1 MLQDV
6 SDKLSQIKS
15 NFPPDINTE
24 TDSWMLWNEIVGIFW
39 FVIDPKSYQISH
51 PRGKDGKILLFSW

>member
-1 MLQDV
+1 MGIRNSPIKDFENMLQDV

-24 TDSWMLWNEIVGIFW
+24 TDSWML
-39 FVIDPKSYQISH
+39 
-51 PRGKDGKILLFSW
+51 